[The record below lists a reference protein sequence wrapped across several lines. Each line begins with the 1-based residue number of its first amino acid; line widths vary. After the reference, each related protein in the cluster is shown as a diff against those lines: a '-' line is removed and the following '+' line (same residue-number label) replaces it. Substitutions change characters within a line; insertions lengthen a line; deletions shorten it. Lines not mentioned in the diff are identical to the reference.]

1 MATKK
6 GTKMRPFPGGGV
18 LREMYEQ
25 RRMST
30 RAMGR
35 EIGSKAS
42 TVRLWLAEVGVSMRS
57 ISEAKAGQ
65 KPAAHT
71 VLASVR
77 ARRKHVV
84 DGKPEVGYKKRVDGY
99 VCVYRPEHP
108 NATANGYVLEHRL
121 VMEQHLGRYLQST
134 EEPHHRNEVRDDNR
148 IENLELK
155 TKAQHMRDHYD
166 ERNIDPATGR
176 FLPRQ

>member
-35 EIGSKAS
+35 ELGIQAS

-84 DGKPEVGYKKRVDGY
+84 DGKPEVGYKKRSE
-99 VCVYRPEHP
+99 EH
-108 NATANGYVLEHRL
+108 TSE
-121 VMEQHLGRYLQST
+121 LQSPDHLVCRLLLEKKNVNT
-134 EEPHHRNEVRDDNR
+134 SPTSDNVICSSR
-148 IENLELK
+148 S
-155 TKAQHMRDHYD
+155 T
-166 ERNIDPATGR
+166 
-176 FLPRQ
+176 PRS